1 MAPPL
6 HRSDSRSAGPRWLAP
21 AASAAIA
28 VSLVAGGTAALI
40 AFHGSNRAASSHG
53 GTIPT
58 SSRSHPAPVVTAPPQ
73 PLDVVSTAPA
83 TGAVDVS
90 FSPTVTVQLTAPLAS
105 GSPLPMLSPAIAGS
119 WTDDDDTLV
128 FQPSAQFTP
137 YTTVQLTIPGGSSGL
152 RDATG
157 ETLPKTLTSTFSVE
171 GGSELRLQQLLA
183 ELEYLPL
190 SFVRSGTSGSALG
203 SEATTA
209 SEVQLGPLA
218 GSFAWRYPDTPS
230 LLSSQW
236 TPGTENV
243 LTRGAVMDFEAQSGL
258 TVDGEAG
265 PIVWNALVA
274 AVAAR
279 KIDPAPYDYIMVS
292 EKYPETL
299 YVWQDGTVLFSVDAN
314 TGISEDPTAP
324 GTYPV
329 YARFL
334 VTTMTGKNP
343 NGSTYHDPGIPH
355 VAYFNGG
362 DAIHGF
368 IRSGYGYPQSL
379 GCVELSFADAA
390 QVWPYDQLG
399 TLVTVY

>member
-1 MAPPL
+1 MPAPL
-6 HRSDSRSAGPRWLAP
+6 HRSDTRSTGPKWLAP
-21 AASAAIA
+21 VVSAGIA
-28 VSLVAGGTAALI
+28 VSLVGGGTAALI
-40 AFHGSNRAASSHG
+40 AFHGSNRAASNHG
-53 GTIPT
+53 GSIPT
-58 SSRSHPAPVVTAPPQ
+58 SSHSHPAPVVTVPPV
-73 PLDVVSTAPA
+73 PLNVVSTAPA
-83 TGAVDVS
+83 TGAADVS
-90 FSPTVTVQLTAPLAS
+90 YSPTVTVQLTAPLAS
-105 GSPLPMLSPAIAGS
+105 GSPLPTLTPQIAGS
-119 WTDDDDTLV
+119 WSDHDDTLV

-137 YTTVQLTIPGGSSGL
+137 YTTVQLTIPGGNSGL
-152 RDATG
+152 RDAGG

-190 SFVRSGTSGSALG
+190 SFVRSGTTGSALA

-209 SEVQLGPLA
+209 SDVQLSPLA
-218 GSFAWRYPDTPS
+218 GSFEWRYPDTPS
-230 LLSSQW
+230 LLSAQW
-236 TPGTENV
+236 TPATDNV
-243 LTRGAVMDFEAQSGL
+243 LTRGAVMAFEARSGL

-279 KIDPAPYDYIMVS
+279 HIDPAAYDYIMVS

-299 YVWQDGTVLFSVDAN
+299 YLWQDGQVLFSVDAN

-334 VTTMTGKNP
+334 VTTMSGKNP
-343 NGSTYHDPGIPH
+343 NGTKYHDPGIPH

-379 GCVELSFADAA
+379 GCVELSYADAA